1 MNGYKGK
8 VKILDWTNDSIYFLT
23 NCWDELIVWKF
34 AGVAPQGQTPLT
46 LGGHLGKIMEAKF
59 QNKSS
64 FLASGDDLGFVHFYD
79 TAIGENL
86 ITGVKL
92 KNKITKLCWSND
104 DKQLAIGTS
113 HGEFVIMESPA

>member
-1 MNGYKGK
+1 M
-8 VKILDWTNDSIYFLT
+8 
-23 NCWDELIVWKF
+23 
-34 AGVAPQGQTPLT
+34 Q
-46 LGGHLGKIMEAKF
+46 AKF